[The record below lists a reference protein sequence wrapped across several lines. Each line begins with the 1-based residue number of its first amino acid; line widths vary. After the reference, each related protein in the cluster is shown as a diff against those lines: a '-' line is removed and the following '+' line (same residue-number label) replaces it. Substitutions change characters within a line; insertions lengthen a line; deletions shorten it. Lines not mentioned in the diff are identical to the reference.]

1 MGNEPFEPEFLT
13 LQAVLEIHSQE
24 IERYGGNPEV
34 RDLGL
39 LESAIAQPQAGIG
52 DQYLH
57 GGVFEMAAAYLFHIT
72 QNHPFVDGNKRTA
85 AVSANAFLL
94 INGKVFDPDDDEF
107 IELVYATA
115 RGEKSKEDI
124 AKFIEGNCHNL
135 EP

>member
-1 MGNEPFEPEFLT
+1 MIST
-13 LQAVLEIHSQE
+13 CTAASS
-24 IERYGGNPEV
+24 RW
-34 RDLGL
+34 L
-39 LESAIAQPQAGIG
+39 LPISSTS
-52 DQYLH
+52 L
-57 GGVFEMAAAYLFHIT
+57 
-72 QNHPFVDGNKRTA
+72 HPFVDGNKRTA